1 MTTTGQVVHFGG
13 PEPIRGFPLRTTILI
28 LLVALGLSSS
38 MARAE
43 LTVDVEW
50 DTVPLSGRVV
60 QAHLVVTDDAAQP
73 VANELFVLRP
83 VGTWVSAEGGAA
95 LPILQLRSDD
105 TGRLDLPAFR
115 ITSGGGAFRIERDER
130 GGEAGQARLRTIPA
144 WTTLVPPLVA
154 IALALW
160 LRQVL
165 LALFAGVLGGAWL
178 LSGNLGTA
186 YLTALSDFVVGAL
199 TDSFQGAILLF
210 TAALG
215 GMVGVMA
222 KAGGTHGV
230 VEAAQRLIR
239 GPRSAQIMTA
249 AMGLLI
255 FFDDYANT
263 LLVGNTMRPVTDRLR
278 ISREKLSYLVDST
291 AAPVTTVA
299 VFSTW
304 VGYQVGLIGDGLASV
319 GRESTEAY
327 SVFLSSIP
335 YSSYSWFALA
345 LVFWIVATGRDFGP
359 MLKAERRARRTGE
372 VNGPGA
378 KPLVDDV
385 GKDLAPPEDK
395 PRRASLAILPIL
407 VVLLGTAAGLYYDG
421 VRALRASGGTAG
433 LADVGLRDILSSAD
447 PAAALLWA
455 VILGSAV
462 AIGLALTT
470 RTLDLGTSLDAWM
483 SGAKA
488 MLPSLCILVLAW
500 SIGDVCEKLGTAQV
514 VVGWAT
520 GNLAVPLIPTV
531 TFLVAAF
538 LGFSTGTSWGTM
550 AILMPIV
557 IPLAVELPE
566 AAGVDPEAAR
576 TILLASVACVL
587 SGSVLGDHCSPIS
600 DTTIMSSLAS
610 GADHVDHVRTQ
621 FPYALAAGVLAVL
634 LGTLPAG
641 FGWPAW
647 IGLPLGFLALGAAV
661 RFLGRDPE
669 PV

>member
-1 MTTTGQVVHFGG
+1 LTAGGQRLHSGSPQPF
-13 PEPIRGFPLRTTILI
+13 RGTSLRLLLPVLLWL
-28 LLVALGLSSS
+28 LLVSAGSATAALQV
-38 MARAE
+38 A
-43 LTVDVEW
+43 VEW
-50 DTVPLSGRVV
+50 DRVPLAGRVV
-60 QAHLVVTDDAAQP
+60 EARLVVTDEAAQP
-73 VANELFVLRP
+73 VAGELFVLRP
-83 VGTWVSAEGGAA
+83 EGSWVDGAEGTP
-95 LPILQLRSDD
+95 LPVLQLRSDEE
-105 TGRLDLPAFR
+105 GRLALPPLR
-115 ITSGGGAFRIERDER
+115 IVEGDGSFVLERDER
-130 GGEAGQARLRTIPA
+130 GSDTGAARLRSVPA
-144 WTTLVPPLVA
+144 WTTLVPPLLA

-160 LRQVL
+160 LRQVF

-178 LSGNLGTA
+178 LHGNLGAA
-186 YLTALSDFVVGAL
+186 YLASLSDYVVGAL
-199 TDSFQGAILLF
+199 TDDFQAAILLF

-222 KAGGTHGV
+222 RAGGTHGV

-239 GPRSAQIMTA
+239 GPRSAQVMTA
-249 AMGLLI
+249 VMGLLI

-319 GRESTEAY
+319 GRASTEAY
-327 SVFLSSIP
+327 STFLGSIP
-335 YSSYSWFALA
+335 YSTYSWFAMA
-345 LVFWIVATGRDFGP
+345 LVFWVVVLGRDFGP
-359 MLKAERRARRTGE
+359 MLRAERRARRDGT
-372 VNGPGA
+372 VNRPGA

-385 GKDLAPPEDK
+385 GKDLAPPGDK
-395 PRRASLAILPIL
+395 PRRASLAVAPIL
-407 VVLLGTAAGLYYDG
+407 VVLLGTAA
-421 VRALRASGGTAG
+421 ALRASEGVDA
-433 LADVGLRDILSSAD
+433 LADHGLRDILSSAD

-455 VILGSAV
+455 AILGCAV
-462 AIGLALTT
+462 AIGLAVAT
-470 RTLDLGTSLDAWM
+470 RTLDLGQSMDAWI

-488 MLPSLCILVLAW
+488 MLPSLVILLLAW
-500 SIGDVCEKLGTAQV
+500 SIGDVCERLGTAHV

-520 GNLAVPLIPTV
+520 GNLAANLVPTV

-557 IPLAVELPE
+557 IPLAVELPA
-566 AAGVDPEAAR
+566 AAGLDPGAAQ
-576 TILLASVACVL
+576 TILLASVASVL

-621 FPYALAAGVLAVL
+621 FPYALAAGLLAIL

-647 IGLPLGFLALGAAV
+647 VGLPLGFVALGTGLRFWGRRPEAA
-661 RFLGRDPE
+661 
-669 PV
+669 